1 MIEVEIVDDLPKL
14 QSLRTS
20 WNSLLR
26 RSWNQ
31 SIFLTWEWIETWW
44 HCYSAGFDLAVI
56 VVRQGDQ
63 VLGIAP
69 LVVRKA
75 SRRLEFVGQNKA
87 YGEYLDFLVPQDLE
101 DSIVPAICQTIVRL
115 GELGKWRGIHFATML
130 EESPNLK
137 LISMEL
143 TKAGIELQ
151 RSPARVS
158 PHAQL
163 PATWEDYLALKG
175 SSFSRRVRY
184 NERRL
189 ARFGEV
195 AIESPRD
202 GREIDEFFDDLVKL
216 HVRRWRVDIDE
227 QFFGFHRKIAR
238 IFYELNW
245 LLLARL
251 RVGSTV
257 VALKYDF
264 IFDNKI
270 WGYQGGWLPEF
281 KDREVG
287 NVLIAEILKQ
297 AIQDRR
303 REYDFL
309 EGEAWYKSRWS
320 TSYHRAFDLVFG
332 PQDGAY
338 IFEEPSEN
346 IE

>member
-1 MIEVEIVDDLPKL
+1 MIEVEVVDNLPKL
-14 QSLRTS
+14 QSLRTG
-20 WNSLLR
+20 WNLLLT
-26 RSWNQ
+26 RSWSQ

-44 HCYSAGFDLAVI
+44 HSYSAGFDLAVI
-56 VVRQGDQ
+56 VARHGDE

-69 LVVRKA
+69 LVVRKE
-75 SRRLEFVGQNKA
+75 SGRLEFAGQNKA
-87 YGEYLDFLVPQDLE
+87 YGEYLDFLVPQGLE
-101 DSIVPAICQTIVRL
+101 ASIVPAICQMVARL
-115 GELGKWRGIHFATML
+115 SGLGRWRGIHFATIL
-130 EESPNLK
+130 AGSPNLN
-137 LISMEL
+137 LISKEL
-143 TKAGIELQ
+143 TKAGIEIQ
-151 RSPARVS
+151 RSPTRVC
-158 PHAQL
+158 PYAQL

-175 SSFSRRVRY
+175 SSFSRRIRY

-189 ARFGEV
+189 ARFGTI
-195 AIESPRD
+195 AIERPRD
-202 GREIDEFFDDLVKL
+202 GRELDEFFDDLVNL
-216 HVRRWRVDIDE
+216 HVRRWRTDIDG

-238 IFYELNW
+238 TFFELNW

-251 RVGSTV
+251 RVGSSV
-257 VALKYDF
+257 VAVKYDF

-297 AIQDRR
+297 AIQDGR

-320 TSYHRAFDLVFG
+320 TSHHTAFDLVYG

-338 IFEEPSEN
+338 IFEEPPGN